1 MNSLLTLA
9 GTTSLLGSR
18 PGTTSFEKLEERI
31 PGFSV
36 LQNFFKSWLGLD
48 LTTVLTAAAL
58 MGAASSGAAAIR
70 AWGSKV
76 YWWIIQF
83 LTASISI
90 AGKDRL
96 NREVLNWL
104 GAHVLASKGTRI
116 LTANSETVQ
125 SDAYHYR
132 RTSERNDYHHEKRV
146 PVQYLPTFGA
156 TWFFF
161 NRNLFMV
168 RRVLT
173 TSSHYRIAWGNQTP
187 DEYSGAPQGDE
198 PLVVMCLGRS
208 VEPIKRFLE
217 SCRVFADKQRES
229 FITVREAKGR
239 GYGDDTWDVTILR
252 PLRPLD
258 TVHFDEKAKA
268 ELISDIENYLD
279 PNTRK
284 FYTARGIP
292 YRRGYL
298 FHGPPGTGKSS
309 LSLALAGRFGL
320 ELYLVQIPTVS
331 DDRLL
336 ERLFTALP
344 PRCMVL
350 LEDIDAV
357 GLKRRPGKSD
367 DSDEDD
373 SDSDSDSDDNHRPNS
388 RCTLAGL
395 LNVLDGV
402 ASQEGRIVLM
412 TSNFAQ
418 ELDKALI
425 RPGRVDRII
434 YLGHISRRSGELMF
448 LRFYSREGNGPR
460 PADKVAAIP
469 DAKLRQLAL
478 EFSSAIPEAI
488 FTPAQLQGY
497 LLNHR
502 EGPVEAVAHIA
513 KWVAQEKKILDDAK
527 ERARKMA
534 ERRKKKR
541 REAKVRALAKMVNQS
556 RGLNSDAELEA
567 LEQKIK
573 REKTK
578 KQARV
583 QAQAQAGS
591 DDNEEKV
598 SQGVEEDEKASQNAI
613 NGSDDDQKAHHE
625 IVKSASENIADASQ
639 NVLKGVFVTGPT
651 MT

>member
-1 MNSLLTLA
+1 MNSLLALA
-9 GTTSLLGSR
+9 GTTSLLGAR
-18 PGTTSFEKLEERI
+18 PGTTSFDQLEERI
-31 PGFSV
+31 PGFGV
-36 LQNFFKSWLGLD
+36 LQNFFKSWLGVD

-58 MGAASSGAAAIR
+58 MGAASSGARAIQ
-70 AWGSKV
+70 ASGSKV
-76 YWWIIQF
+76 YWWIIRF

-90 AGKDRL
+90 AGRDRL

-104 GAHVLASKGTRI
+104 GAHVLTSKGTRV
-116 LTANSETVQ
+116 LTAHSETIQ
-125 SDAYHYR
+125 SDAWHYR
-132 RTSERNDYHHEKRV
+132 RSSERNDYHHEKRV
-146 PVQYLPTFGA
+146 PVQYLPTFGT

-161 NRNLFMV
+161 DRSLFMV

-173 TSSHYRIAWGNQTP
+173 SSSHYKNAWGNQTP

-208 VEPIKRFLE
+208 VGPIKKYLE
-217 SCRVFADKQRES
+217 ACRVFADKQREA
-229 FITVREAKGR
+229 FVTVREAKGR
-239 GYGDDTWDVTILR
+239 GYGDESWDVTILR

-258 TVHFDEKAKA
+258 TVHFDEKTKS
-268 ELISDIENYLD
+268 ELIADIENYLD
-279 PNTRK
+279 ANTRK
-284 FYTARGIP
+284 FYNSRGIP

-331 DDRLL
+331 DDKLL
-336 ERLFTALP
+336 ERLFAALP

-357 GLKRRPGKSD
+357 GIKRRPGKSD
-367 DSDEDD
+367 DSDEDNDD
-373 SDSDSDSDDNHRPNS
+373 SDSDPDDDRRTNS

-418 ELDKALI
+418 ELDKALV

-434 YLGHISRRSGELMF
+434 YLGNISQRSSELMF
-448 LRFYSREGNGPR
+448 LRFYSREGDGPR
-460 PADKVAAIP
+460 PADKVAQIP
-469 DAKLRQLAL
+469 EAKLTQLAL
-478 EFSSAIPEAI
+478 DFSSAIPEGI

-502 EGPVEAVAHIA
+502 EDPVGAAACIG
-513 KWVAQEKKILDDAK
+513 KWVAEEKKIIDDAK
-527 ERARKMA
+527 EKARRAA
-534 ERRKKKR
+534 ERRRKKR
-541 REAKVRALAKMVNQS
+541 RESKLRALARMANQS
-556 RGLNSDAELEA
+556 KDLDSDAELEA

-573 REKTK
+573 REMAK
-578 KQARV
+578 KQTQEPA
-583 QAQAQAGS
+583 
-591 DDNEEKV
+591 
-598 SQGVEEDEKASQNAI
+598 
-613 NGSDDDQKAHHE
+613 
-625 IVKSASENIADASQ
+625 
-639 NVLKGVFVTGPT
+639 
-651 MT
+651 